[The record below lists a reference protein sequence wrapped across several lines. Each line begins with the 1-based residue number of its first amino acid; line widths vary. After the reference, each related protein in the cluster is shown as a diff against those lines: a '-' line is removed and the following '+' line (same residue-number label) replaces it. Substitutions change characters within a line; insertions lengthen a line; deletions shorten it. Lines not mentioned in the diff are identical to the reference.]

1 LTLEPIPGSR
11 LLAVTSRDSSAQ
23 EMRSGELAAAAGVSP
38 DTLRH
43 YERAGL
49 LPAPKRLRNGYR
61 AYSPDTLETV
71 RLIQRALAIGFT
83 LGEIGIFL
91 KERRRGSPPCKRVH
105 ALAAERLADTE
116 RHIEALTRFR
126 DEFRRIL
133 QEWSDRL
140 AGMPDGSAAKLLE
153 SLTSHP
159 NLTAVDFRE
168 RRFVHRRKSEWRPK

>member
-1 LTLEPIPGSR
+1 MARRESPAS
-11 LLAVTSRDSSAQ
+11 

-61 AYSPDTLETV
+61 AYSPETLETV
-71 RLIQRALAIGFT
+71 QLIQRALAIGFT
-83 LGEIGIFL
+83 LAEIGAFL
-91 KERRRGSPPCKRVH
+91 RERRGGSPPCKRVH

-116 RHIEALTRFR
+116 RRIEALTRFR

-133 QEWSDRL
+133 QEWNDRL
-140 AGMPDGSAAKLLE
+140 AGAPDGSAAKLLE

-159 NLTAVDFRE
+159 NLIAVDFHE
-168 RRFVHRRKSEWRPK
+168 RRFIHRRKPQRRPK